1 MSFHPGRLCAYWS
14 LCRYDRGS
22 IHGRVIEAQRC
33 TGIPHINTCR
43 CLCGGA
49 AIRHMWQK
57 LVDPSNQTIPNQA
70 ANTIGGQLCHCE
82 QIGIGGQLWPIGGQ
96 LHLLITDCCRM
107 PLGEV
112 MSVIWEA
119 EIRTGAP
126 LPASNWWENG
136 AIIPRSR
143 TACRASYIRSWI
155 HVVHDCLSTCP
166 ATWSA
171 TTVHVEQ
178 CSWSNSFLENCVFVL
193 ILSVFIEKF
202 IYVCIAGVEASLML
216 ALKAGCM
223 L

>member
-1 MSFHPGRLCAYWS
+1 MKLWLLEFFF
-14 LCRYDRGS
+14 
-22 IHGRVIEAQRC
+22 VV
-33 TGIPHINTCR
+33 
-43 CLCGGA
+43 CL
-49 AIRHMWQK
+49 K
-57 LVDPSNQTIPNQA
+57 L
-70 ANTIGGQLCHCE
+70 L
-82 QIGIGGQLWPIGGQ
+82 
-96 LHLLITDCCRM
+96 LLIRIIGWCQPMMWLFRFCPLVCPRFSEVFVDEILIWTEHICVLYLWTKSWYGQAICRSAW
-107 PLGEV
+107 L
-112 MSVIWEA
+112 S
-119 EIRTGAP
+119 
-126 LPASNWWENG
+126 
-136 AIIPRSR
+136 
-143 TACRASYIRSWI
+143 RSWI